1 MKYPRGLTM
10 RLTLWVA
17 AASLFYAILGLALG
31 WRDFSAGLQGV
42 PLRCYGPL
50 LVFALAN
57 YLLRFLRWDIYLKIL
72 GVAATRRESA
82 ALYFATYAMVVT
94 PAKLGEV
101 YKAVQLRDR
110 HGLALGRGLAI
121 LVAERLYDF
130 LAVLILAAVG
140 AFAWQGPYAGPRLA
154 AGGVV
159 LVLLTLGGLKAG
171 RLQRALVVR
180 IARIPYL
187 ERHGVGVHDVLD
199 DLTGLAGGWTAVW
212 SISLSVMAWACECL
226 SLWYI
231 CWVLAMPVDFL
242 TAIFIY
248 AAATLAG
255 ALAFLP
261 GGLGGTEAVL
271 ILLLTRVGVV
281 TGTAVSVSLVLRL
294 MTLWLAVGIGVA
306 VFVAARRILWSG
318 GDSVAE
324 SIDNQYD

>member
-17 AASLFYAILGLALG
+17 AACLLYAILGLALG

-57 YLLRFLRWDIYLKIL
+57 YLLRYLRWDIYLKML
-72 GVAATRRESA
+72 GVAVPRHESA

-94 PAKLGEV
+94 PAKLGEI
-101 YKAVQLRDR
+101 YKAIQLRDR
-110 HGLALGRGLAI
+110 RGVALGRGLAI

-130 LAVLILAAVG
+130 LAVLILAAAG
-140 AFAWQGPYAGPRLA
+140 AFAWQGPYAGPWLA
-154 AGGVV
+154 TGGVV
-159 LVLLTLGGLKAG
+159 MVLLALGGLSAG
-171 RLQRALVVR
+171 RLQRALVAR

-187 ERHGVGVHDVLD
+187 VRHGVGVRDVLD
-199 DLTGLAGGWTAVW
+199 DLTALAGGWTAVW
-212 SISLSVMAWACECL
+212 SISLSVVAWACECL

-231 CWVLAMPVDFL
+231 CRVLAMPVDFL

-248 AAATLAG
+248 ATATLAG

-281 TGTAVSVSLVLRL
+281 TGAAVSVSVVLRL

-306 VFVAARRILWSG
+306 VFVAARRILWGG
-318 GDSVAE
+318 GDSVVE
-324 SIDNQYD
+324 PIDDQYD